1 MTILTDTPSADPDAA
16 TRTQTRAAAY
26 RPDIQALRAIA
37 VLSVFAYHLAPGRLS
52 GGYVGVD
59 VFFVISG
66 FLIGSHLLRE
76 LETTGRIRL
85 GAFWARRAKRLL
97 PASLLVLLVSAVAT
111 FLWVPRSLWSQFL
124 TEIAASS
131 LYVENWRLAWASV
144 DYLAADNKASAVQ
157 HFWSLSVEEQFYL
170 FTPVLLLLVA
180 LLSRWIRPGSYV
192 TTRRLAGSL
201 FALVVC
207 ASFTYG
213 VWLTANTPEAYFST
227 FTRAWEFAAGV
238 LVGLLPMI
246 ASRTARALGVALGLV
261 LIATAATQYTSATPF
276 PGVAALVPVSG
287 AALAIW
293 LGRGTFLARV
303 GSWRPVSLVGD
314 TSYAIYL
321 WHWPL
326 IVLVP
331 YITDAPLNV
340 GTKLVILGVTF
351 PLAWLSTTQW
361 ENRVRFS
368 ARLLGGRSPATVGL
382 WSAAAMAVVL
392 AVVAGGLAVKVNGA
406 AESERKVNTLL
417 AQDLSC
423 LGAAKLA
430 DPTCE
435 DPDLEGVL
443 VPDPSEL
450 ATDEANRAECWSSS
464 AAKSGDVVMCRLGPE
479 TGYSRR
485 LLAVGDSHNDQLVG
499 AYEDIAHEFGWRIDV
514 AGRVGCYWTEADLQK
529 NSTADQ
535 TMCEEWRRQI
545 SAYVE
550 KADDL
555 DAILTSKARNSSPI
569 LAGDDVTTSVGAT
582 ADGLVR
588 AWAHRPAPRKVPV
601 IAIEDNPAMPEGTMA
616 CVEAQRLDAA
626 SACAQPRRKV
636 LPPSGLAEAV
646 AIDPNA
652 VLVDLTDL
660 YCEPKVCRPVVGH
673 VIVYRD
679 DGEHLTLTY
688 TRTLAPYLGRA
699 IEDALRQT

>member
-1 MTILTDTPSADPDAA
+1 MTTATSTRSDDVRTASAPAREGA
-16 TRTQTRAAAY
+16 F

-52 GGYVGVD
+52 GGYIGVD

-111 FLWVPRSLWSQFL
+111 FIWVPRSLWSQFL
-124 TEIAASS
+124 TEVAASS

-144 DYLAADNKASAVQ
+144 DYLAADNKPSAVQ

-170 FTPVLLLLVA
+170 FTPLLLLFVM
-180 LLSRWIRPGSYV
+180 LLSRAVGRGSYV

-201 FALVVC
+201 FALTVC

-213 VWLTANTPEAYFST
+213 IWLTANTPEAYFST
-227 FTRAWEFAAGV
+227 FTRAWEFAVGV
-238 LVGLLPMI
+238 LIGFLPMI
-246 ASRTARALGVALGLV
+246 TSRTARALGVALGLA
-261 LIATAATQYTSATPF
+261 LIAAAATLYTSATPF
-276 PGVAALVPVSG
+276 PGVAALVPVGG

-303 GSWRPVSLVGD
+303 GASRPVSIVGD

-326 IVLVP
+326 IILVP
-331 YITDAPLNV
+331 YVTGAPLDV
-340 GTKLVILGVTF
+340 ETKLLILGVTF

-368 ARLLGGRSPATVGL
+368 ARLLGGRSPVSVGL
-382 WSAAAMAVVL
+382 WSAAAMAVIL
-392 AVVAGGLAVKVNGA
+392 AVAATGLAAQMISA
-406 AESERKVNTLL
+406 AESERKANALL
-417 AQDLSC
+417 ARNLPC
-423 LGAAKLA
+423 LGAAELA

-435 DPDLEGVL
+435 NPDLEGVL
-443 VPDPSEL
+443 VPNPADL
-450 ATDEANRAECWSSS
+450 ATDQANRGECWSSS
-464 AAKSGDVVMCRLGPE
+464 AATTGDVVMCQLGPK

-514 AGRVGCYWTEADLQK
+514 AGRVGCYWTESDLQK
-529 NSTADQ
+529 NSTADHR
-535 TMCEEWRRQI
+535 MCQEWRRGI
-545 SAYVE
+545 TAYVE
-550 KADDL
+550 NADDL
-555 DAILTSKARNSSPI
+555 DAILTSKARYSAPI
-569 LAGDDVTTSVGAT
+569 VAGDDVTTSMDAT
-582 ADGLVR
+582 ADGLAR
-588 AWAHRPAPRKVPV
+588 AWAHRPTPRKVPV

-626 SACAQPRRKV
+626 SACAQHRRKV

-652 VLVDLTDL
+652 VLLDLTDL
-660 YCEPKVCRPVVGH
+660 YCEPTFCRPVVGH

-699 IEDALRQT
+699 IEDAL

>member
-1 MTILTDTPSADPDAA
+1 MTTATSTRSDDARTASSAQPPAGA
-16 TRTQTRAAAY
+16 F

-76 LETTGRIRL
+76 METTGRVRL

-111 FLWVPRSLWSQFL
+111 FVWVPRSLWSQFL

-131 LYVENWRLAWASV
+131 LYLENWRLAWASV
-144 DYLAADNKASAVQ
+144 DYLAADNKPSAVQ
-157 HFWSLSVEEQFYL
+157 HFWSLSVEEQFYA
-170 FTPVLLLLVA
+170 FTPLLLLAVV
-180 LLSRWIRPGSYV
+180 LLSRSIGPGSYL

-201 FALVVC
+201 FALIVC
-207 ASFTYG
+207 ASFSYG
-213 VWLTANTPEAYFST
+213 VWLTANSPEAYFST

-238 LVGLLPMI
+238 LIGFLPMI
-246 ASRTARALGVALGLV
+246 ASRTARALLVALGLT

-303 GSWRPVSLVGD
+303 GSWRPVSIIGD

-326 IVLVP
+326 IILVP
-331 YITDAPLNV
+331 YITGVPLNL
-340 GTKLVILGVTF
+340 GTKLLILGVTF

-368 ARLLGGRSPATVGL
+368 ERLLGGRSPVSVGL
-382 WSAAAMAVVL
+382 WSAAAMVVVL
-392 AVVAGGLAVKVNGA
+392 AVAAAGLTAQAISA
-406 AESERKVNTLL
+406 AESEQKAKTLL
-417 AQDLSC
+417 ARNLPC
-423 LGAAKLA
+423 LGAAELA

-435 DPDLEGVL
+435 NPDLEGVL
-443 VPDPSEL
+443 VPNPSDL
-450 ATDEANRAECWSSS
+450 ATDQANRAECWSSS
-464 AAKSGDVVMCRLGPE
+464 AAKTGDVVMCQLGPK

-499 AYEDIAHEFGWRIDV
+499 AYEDIANEFGWRIDV
-514 AGRVGCYWTEADLQK
+514 AGRVGCYWTESDLK
-529 NSTADQ
+529 KDSTADHR
-535 TMCEEWRRQI
+535 MCQEWRRGI

-569 LAGDDVTTSVGAT
+569 VAGADVTTSVDET
-582 ADGLVR
+582 ADGLAR

-616 CVEAQRLDAA
+616 CVEAKRLDAA

-636 LPPSGLAEAV
+636 LAPSGLAEAV
-646 AIDPNA
+646 AMDPNA

-660 YCEPKVCRPVVGH
+660 YCEPRFCRPVVGH

-699 IEDALRQT
+699 IEDAL

>member
-1 MTILTDTPSADPDAA
+1 MTTA
-16 TRTQTRAAAY
+16 TRTRSADARTASSAQVRAGAF

-52 GGYVGVD
+52 GGYIGVD

-76 LETTGRIRL
+76 METTGRIRL

-111 FLWVPRSLWSQFL
+111 FIWVPRSLWSQFL
-124 TEIAASS
+124 TEIGASS
-131 LYVENWRLAWASV
+131 LYIENWRLAWASV
-144 DYLAADNKASAVQ
+144 DYLAADNEPSAVQ
-157 HFWSLSVEEQFYL
+157 HFWSLSVEEQFYA
-170 FTPVLLLLVA
+170 FTPLLLLFVV
-180 LLSRWIRPGSYV
+180 LLSRLIGPRSYV
-192 TTRRLAGSL
+192 TTRGLAGSL
-201 FALVVC
+201 LALIAG

-238 LVGLLPMI
+238 LIGLLPMI
-246 ASRTARALGVALGLV
+246 ASRRARALGVALGLA
-261 LIATAATQYTSATPF
+261 LIATAATRYTSATPF

-303 GSWRPVSLVGD
+303 GTWRPVSIVGD

-326 IVLVP
+326 IILLP
-331 YITDAPLNV
+331 YITGAPLNV
-340 GTKLVILGVTF
+340 GTKLLILCVTF

-368 ARLLGGRSPATVGL
+368 ARLLGGRSPLSVGL
-382 WSAAAMAVVL
+382 WSAAAMVVVL
-392 AVVAGGLAVKVNGA
+392 VVAATGLTVQAISA
-406 AESERKVNTLL
+406 AESEREANTLL
-417 AQDLSC
+417 ARNPPC
-423 LGAAKLA
+423 LGAAELA
-430 DPTCE
+430 DPDCE
-435 DPDLEGVL
+435 NPDLDGVL
-443 VPDPSEL
+443 VPNPSDL
-450 ATDEANRAECWSSS
+450 ATDQANRGECWSSS
-464 AAKSGDVVMCRLGPE
+464 AAKTGDVVMCHLGPK

-499 AYEDIAHEFGWRIDV
+499 AYEDIAHEYGWRIDV
-514 AGRVGCYWTEADLQK
+514 AGRVGCYWTESDLQK
-529 NSTADQ
+529 NSTADHRCARSGGVASARMSR
-535 TMCEEWRRQI
+535 TPLTWTRSSPPRRETP
-545 SAYVE
+545 AP
-550 KADDL
+550 
-555 DAILTSKARNSSPI
+555 ILT
-569 LAGDDVTTSVGAT
+569 GGDVTTSVAET
-582 ADGLVR
+582 ADGLAR

-601 IAIEDNPAMPEGTMA
+601 IAIKDNPAMPEGTMA
-616 CVEAQRLDAA
+616 CVEAQLLDAA

-652 VLVDLTDL
+652 GVGGPDGP
-660 YCEPKVCRPVVGH
+660 YCESKFCRPVVGH

-699 IEDALRQT
+699 IEDAL